1 MFPRPISAS
10 NIRTSLPCCA
20 YSVAKLIA
28 TVVLPTPPLP
38 LAMPITLVFFSSVVV
53 VILFGRYQI

>member
-1 MFPRPISAS
+1 MFLRPISAS

-28 TVVLPTPPLP
+28 TVVLPTPPFP
-38 LAMPITLVFFSSVVV
+38 LAMPITLVFFERCTSH
-53 VILFGRYQI
+53 LFGRYQI